1 MSITALIQQGRQLR
15 ELRLQHCHRITDQAF
30 LRLPSE
36 PRYDALRILDLT
48 DCYELQDAGLHKI
61 VEAAPKLRNL
71 VLAKCR
77 QITDHGV
84 RSVTNLGKNLHYIHL
99 GHCSR
104 ITDHGVINLVTKCN
118 RIRYIDLACCQHLT
132 DASVSMLALLPKLK
146 RIGLVKCQL
155 ITDESLKALA
165 APRPHSPNMLE
176 RLHLS
181 YCTLLTVSGVR
192 RMLLNCPRLTH
203 LSLTG
208 VTDFLEAELLQFCRE
223 APAGMYHLH
232 HVLSI
237 ASLTPAEFNEHQ
249 REMFCVYSGDGVA
262 QLREFLKLYLSSE
275 ESDITIIDT
284 DNRMTHYQPFH
295 GPPTAMHHGMP
306 FYNNGL
312 HGPFHGT
319 TNISNGLQLPPP
331 APQNI
336 LPPHLAGQALLHHPG
351 IANRPPPPPPA
362 HVHFPPHPLQP
373 PQAVIPTAEDDEDLD
388 EDMRVEEERPGTP
401 SNWSSSYMQ

>member
-1 MSITALIQQGRQLR
+1 MCYAAIWKYYADKTQLKFNECSQLTDRSIIEFADKCNDILEIDCAGCVNLTDMTVTALVRYGKQLR

-30 LRLPSE
+30 LQLPSVS
-36 PRYDALRILDLT
+36 RYESLRILDLT

-77 QITDHGV
+77 QITDVGV
-84 RSVTNLGKNLHYIHL
+84 RSVTSLGKNLHYIHL

-104 ITDHGVINLVTKCN
+104 ITDNGVINLVTKCN

-181 YCTLLTVSGVR
+181 YCTLLTVDGVR
-192 RMLLNCPRLTH
+192 KMLVNCPRLTH

-208 VTDFLEAELLQFCRE
+208 VTEFLEADLLQFCRE
-223 APAGMYHLH
+223 APQGK
-232 HVLSI
+232 SPS
-237 ASLTPAEFNEHQ
+237 SLT
-249 REMFCVYSGDGVA
+249 
-262 QLREFLKLYLSSE
+262 
-275 ESDITIIDT
+275 
-284 DNRMTHYQPFH
+284 
-295 GPPTAMHHGMP
+295 
-306 FYNNGL
+306 
-312 HGPFHGT
+312 
-319 TNISNGLQLPPP
+319 
-331 APQNI
+331 
-336 LPPHLAGQALLHHPG
+336 
-351 IANRPPPPPPA
+351 
-362 HVHFPPHPLQP
+362 
-373 PQAVIPTAEDDEDLD
+373 
-388 EDMRVEEERPGTP
+388 
-401 SNWSSSYMQ
+401 

>member
-1 MSITALIQQGRQLR
+1 MSITALIQHGKQLR

-36 PRYDALRILDLT
+36 PRYEALRILDLT
-48 DCYELQDAGLHKI
+48 DCYELQDAGLHRI

-77 QITDHGV
+77 QITDVGV

-104 ITDHGVINLVTKCN
+104 ITDSGVINLITKCN

-132 DASVSMLALLPKLK
+132 DASVSMLAMLPKLK

-165 APRPHSPNMLE
+165 APRQHSPNMLE

-192 RMLLNCPRLTH
+192 RMLVNCPRLTH

-208 VTDFLEAELLQFCRE
+208 VPEFLEGDYLQFIRE
-223 APAGMYHLH
+223 APAGMCSCVSASEK
-232 HVLSI
+232 VLTNSRI
-237 ASLTPAEFNEHQ
+237 Q
-249 REMFCVYSGDGVA
+249 RPSTGDV
-262 QLREFLKLYLSSE
+262 LRLLRRGRRSAPRVPQIVS
-275 ESDITIIDT
+275 
-284 DNRMTHYQPFH
+284 PFRRVR
-295 GPPTAMHHGMP
+295 
-306 FYNNGL
+306 FRKYN
-312 HGPFHGT
+312 
-319 TNISNGLQLPPP
+319 S
-331 APQNI
+331 
-336 LPPHLAGQALLHHPG
+336 
-351 IANRPPPPPPA
+351 
-362 HVHFPPHPLQP
+362 
-373 PQAVIPTAEDDEDLD
+373 
-388 EDMRVEEERPGTP
+388 
-401 SNWSSSYMQ
+401 